1 MGLFDKL
8 KKKKDKNK
16 DSPDKKPKQQGP
28 KEEDSEEFASEYT
41 DDEDER
47 VHSFEI
53 GQEDYLVQ
61 VALATS
67 AQDYQQQ
74 AANGAIRA
82 AAPGASE
89 VSWKYWRD
97 DRSEQHCFEAL
108 APLQDSYPSF
118 VNVTM
123 HP

>member
-1 MGLFDKL
+1 MYVSVALTFANGTSQWSAHAAMGIFDKL
-8 KKKKDKNK
+8 KAKKDKLK
-16 DSPDKKPKQQGP
+16 DDDDKKQRQPGP
-28 KEEDSEEFASEYT
+28 REEDSEEFGSEFT
-41 DDEDER
+41 DDDDER

-67 AQDYQQQ
+67 AQDYQNH

-82 AAPGASE
+82 AAPGAAE

-97 DRSEQHCFEAL
+97 ER
-108 APLQDSYPSF
+108 
-118 VNVTM
+118 
-123 HP
+123 

>member
-8 KKKKDKNK
+8 KKKKDKPK
-16 DSPDKKPKQQGP
+16 DSTDKKQKQQGP
-28 KEEDSEEFASEYT
+28 KEEDSEEFGSEYT
-41 DDEDER
+41 DDDDDER

-97 DRSEQHCFEAL
+97 ER
-108 APLQDSYPSF
+108 
-118 VNVTM
+118 
-123 HP
+123 